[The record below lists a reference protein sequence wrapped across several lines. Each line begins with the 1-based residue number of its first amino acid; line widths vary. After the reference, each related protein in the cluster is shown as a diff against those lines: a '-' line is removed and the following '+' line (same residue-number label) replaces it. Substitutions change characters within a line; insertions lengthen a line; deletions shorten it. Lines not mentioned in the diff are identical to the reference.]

1 MTCDANALCA
11 LPMMSRVFPQLHSFR
26 TFHFVLS
33 VKEHCYVS
41 FGGPAFICC
50 GLVVYSGK
58 MYCMDFLQL
67 AFCMGIFPP
76 KQCVYKCQ
84 LLLLGNPMEKSKCVR
99 TCCVL
104 MRPGSQMPALPL
116 PGCSFARNLSSLC
129 LVFQKSLI

>member
-11 LPMMSRVFPQLHSFR
+11 LPVMSRGFPQPHGFR
-26 TFHFVLS
+26 TFHFVPD
-33 VKEHCYVS
+33 VKEHCCFLRGPCFYLLWS
-41 FGGPAFICC
+41 GGLFWQNVLH
-50 GLVVYSGK
+50 G
-58 MYCMDFLQL
+58 FLQL
-67 AFCMGIFPP
+67 AFCLGILPP

-104 MRPGSQMPALPL
+104 MRPGSQMPAWPL